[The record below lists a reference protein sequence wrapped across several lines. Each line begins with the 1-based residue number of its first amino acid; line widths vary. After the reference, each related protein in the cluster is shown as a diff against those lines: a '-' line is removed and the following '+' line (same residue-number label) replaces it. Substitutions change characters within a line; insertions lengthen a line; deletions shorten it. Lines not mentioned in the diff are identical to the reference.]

1 MLNLRIS
8 KKIPLAIVLMGVLT
22 GIAVTTVLG
31 VMAQGRLESA
41 AGERLLAVADS
52 RAKTLETY
60 LRSIVEDVRTLAAG
74 ATTESAL
81 RDFGSMWPVLGKDPK
96 SELHRLYITENPHP
110 LGKRDELVRDEE
122 GSGYSLPH
130 GTFHPFFRTYLK
142 DKGYSDILLVG
153 LDGTVLY
160 TVTKQADFATNLMD
174 GEWKETGLAEAFR
187 AAMALENPRDVA
199 FVDFLSYAPNAGA
212 PAAFVAIQAVDEFGE
227 KLGVLIFQMP
237 IDRIGNVMMAAD
249 GLGETGEA
257 FIVGTDGLLRTNRRL
272 AEEPTVLRETYQGK
286 SVDAALKG
294 EKGLTTDGGRLVAYT
309 PMTFLGQDWAVIARA
324 EASEVLAPAREM
336 MWTAV
341 IILAVASVFI
351 AAIGILMGRSITKP
365 MLGISDAMGQLAAG
379 DLETE
384 VPARDRKDELGEMA
398 GAVEVFKQN
407 SIRARELE
415 HETAQQKAQAED
427 QRKQLLSKLAL
438 DLETG
443 VGGIVTSFNEAAVD
457 TRSSAEA
464 MAHSATGVAERSTAV
479 AASADQATA
488 SVQTVAS
495 AAEQLSA
502 SIVEIS
508 RHVSFASSK
517 SNEAVGEA
525 STAIERIQG
534 LVAAAER
541 IGKVIS
547 LIQEIAEQTNLLAL
561 NATIEAARAGEAGK
575 GFAVVAEEVKN
586 LATQTA
592 RATEDIAAQIDEVRG
607 SVSAT
612 ADSIEAVNRIIS
624 ELDEIATTISAA
636 VEEQSAATQEIANS
650 AEQAATGTQTVT
662 QTIGEVNAA
671 AGESGQASQ
680 RILDAAVQLNGQSD
694 ELKRHVDEFLQ
705 AIRAA

>member
-1 MLNLRIS
+1 MLSLRIS

-60 LRSIVEDVRTLAAG
+60 LRSIVEDIRTLAAG

-81 RDFGSMWPVLGKDPK
+81 RDFGSMWPILGKDPK
-96 SELHRLYITENPHP
+96 SELQRLYITENPHP
-110 LGKRDELVRDEE
+110 LGKRDELVRDKE

-130 GTFHPFFRTYLK
+130 GTFHPFFRTYLR
-142 DKGYSDILLVG
+142 DKGYYDIFLVG

-160 TVTKQADFATNLMD
+160 SVAKEADFATNLMNGD
-174 GEWKETGLAEAFR
+174 WKDSGLAEVFR
-187 AAMALENPRDVA
+187 TAMALESPRDVA
-199 FVDFLSYAPNAGA
+199 FVDFAPYAPSADA

-227 KLGVLIFQMP
+227 KLGVLIFQLP
-237 IDRIGNVMMAAD
+237 IDRIGNVMMAED

-257 FIVGTDGLLRTNRRL
+257 FIVGGDGLLRTNRRL
-272 AEEPTVLRETYQGK
+272 AEEPTVLRETYQGN

-294 EKGLTTDGGRLVAYT
+294 EEGLTTDGGQLVAYT
-309 PMTFLGQDWAVIARA
+309 PMSFLGKNWAVIARA

-341 IILAVASVFI
+341 IILAVASVVI
-351 AAIGILMGRSITKP
+351 AVIGILMGRSITKP
-365 MLGISDAMGQLAAG
+365 MLGISDAMNRLAAG

-384 VPARDRKDELGEMA
+384 GPARDRNDELGDMA

-415 HETAQQKAQAED
+415 QETAEQKEQAEK

-464 MAHSATGVAERSTAV
+464 MAHSATGVAEKSTAV

-508 RHVSFASSK
+508 RHVSFASTK
-517 SNEAVGEA
+517 SHEAVGEA

-534 LVAAAER
+534 LVAAAEK
-541 IGKVIS
+541 IGKVIN

-592 RATEDIAAQIDEVRG
+592 RATEDIAAQIEEVRG
-607 SVSAT
+607 SVSST
-612 ADSIEAVNRIIS
+612 ADSIEAVNRIIA

-680 RILDAAVQLNGQSD
+680 RILDAAVLLNGQSD